1 MAKRKKKEP
10 SYEDYVANLAKL
22 EEELTAKQK
31 EIADA
36 KKKKEEAEE
45 KEGNKLGNALIKKF
59 PEILEDMQNEKLSK
73 YITSKKFANMIYSA
87 FKEEE
92 KKAAEQAPETMTTSE
107 GYNAFAN
114 DGANNGQSY

>member
-1 MAKRKKKEP
+1 MAKRKKKEL

-59 PEILEDMQNEKLSK
+59 PVILEDMQHEKLSK
-73 YITSKKFANMIYSA
+73 YIVSEKFAKMIYA
-87 FKEEE
+87 TYKEEE
-92 KKAAEQAPETMTTSE
+92 RKEAEKASETMTTSE

-114 DGANNGQSY
+114 DGANNDQSY

>member
-10 SYEDYVANLAKL
+10 SYEDYVADLAKL
-22 EEELTAKQK
+22 QEELEAKQA
-31 EIADA
+31 EVSAA

-59 PEILEDMQNEKLSK
+59 PEILKDMQNEKLSK
-73 YITSKKFANMIYSA
+73 YIVSEKFAKMIYA
-87 FKEEE
+87 AYKEEE
-92 KKAAEQAPETMTTSE
+92 RKEAEKASETMTTSE

-114 DGANNGQSY
+114 DGANNDQSY

>member
-10 SYEDYVANLAKL
+10 SYEDYVADLAKL
-22 EEELTAKQK
+22 QEELEAKQA
-31 EIADA
+31 EVSAA

-73 YITSKKFANMIYSA
+73 YIVSKKFANMIYSA
-87 FKEEE
+87 YKEEE
-92 KKAAEQAPETMTTSE
+92 RKEAEKASETMTTSE

-114 DGANNGQSY
+114 DGANNDQSY